1 MTTPTSPLRRPRS
14 LFSLERMRS
23 DKRVTW
29 LTIVGLVLVP
39 LVIGGLLVWAL
50 WNPTDRLGEVK
61 AAVVNLDQPV
71 TVNGQIV
78 PLGRQMA
85 AGLLGAKNENF
96 TWVLTDQKDAD
107 SGIASG
113 EYVAVVTIPKNFSKA
128 ATSTAGTSGAATQ
141 ATIDVRTS
149 QKSKLVDPAISQAVT
164 TTATG
169 VLNKQLTTT
178 YLENVYVGFNTL
190 HDQLAKAA
198 SGAGSLSTGLT
209 QLASGTHQLADGATQ
224 LSTGADSLASGLG
237 QLSGGASGLA
247 NGLGTLSSGTSGL
260 ANGLGTLS
268 SGTSGLAN
276 GMSALQQKTASL
288 PADTQQLADGAAG
301 VSSGLSLAAGS
312 AKTALATC
320 VAAHGE
326 TDPTCEQIATTY
338 GIMTTPQGKNPSLVD
353 GAAALA
359 TGTKQLAAGTPAL
372 AGGIAQSA
380 SAAQQLAAG
389 TAQSASG
396 AQQLASGAA
405 QSASGAQQLASG
417 VQQSADGAS
426 QYATGVQQFA
436 AGVPALASGA
446 DQSAAGAA
454 SLASGLNQAV
464 AQLPSYDAGQR
475 TNLASVASQPVGQ
488 KQSGTTAFG
497 ASSVPLFASV
507 ALWLGAFASFLVL
520 QAISRRAL
528 LTSRAAGLIASD
540 GLLPAAAIGVV
551 QGVLVAAIM
560 QPAMQLG
567 VGAWFGF
574 AGVAAAVAVCFAAV
588 NHGLVALLGGLGRF
602 LSMLVVVVTLAS
614 GIVSTAP
621 GFFDSVTAWLPT
633 SPAITALQGVVDGS
647 TGVWRGLGG
656 LLIWTAVGF
665 ALALAAVARRRIVTA
680 AQLLPAE

>member
-1 MTTPTSPLRRPRS
+1 MTTPTPSPSASPLRRPRS

-29 LTIVGLVLVP
+29 LTIVGIVLVP

-71 TVNGQIV
+71 TVNGQVV

-85 AGLLGAKNENF
+85 AGLLGAKNQNF
-96 TWVLTDQKDAD
+96 TWVLTDQKDASAGVAD
-107 SGIASG
+107 GG
-113 EYVAVVTIPKNFSKA
+113 YVAVVTIPKNFSKA

-190 HDQLAKAA
+190 HDQLAKAG
-198 SGAGSLSTGLT
+198 SGATSLSTGLT

-224 LSTGADSLASGLG
+224 LATGADSLASGLG

-247 NGLGTLSSGTSGL
+247 SGLGTLSNGMTQY
-260 ANGLGTLS
+260 ANG
-268 SGTSGLAN
+268 
-276 GMSALQQKTASL
+276 
-288 PADTQQLADGAAG
+288 
-301 VSSGLSLAAGS
+301 VS
-312 AKTALATC
+312 
-320 VAAHGE
+320 
-326 TDPTCEQIATTY
+326 Q
-338 GIMTTPQGKNPSLVD
+338 
-353 GAAALA
+353 GAAAAQQLPAGAAQLA
-359 TGTKQLAAGTPAL
+359 TGTAGVRDGVGATVDALKTLETNCTALHPSVGSTPDPICAGIQATINGITNPDPRKGLQAGATQVAAGAQTFSSSVAPL
-372 AGGIAQSA
+372 PGQLAQSA
-380 SAAQQLAAG
+380 SAAQQLASGAS
-389 TAQSASG
+389 QSAT
-396 AQQLASGAA
+396 
-405 QSASGAQQLASG
+405 GAQQLASG

-488 KQSGTTAFG
+488 KQSGTAAFG
-497 ASSVPLFASV
+497 TSSVPLFASV

-528 LTSRAAGLIASD
+528 LTSRAAGRIASD

-560 QPAMQLG
+560 QPAMQLS

-574 AGVAAAVAVCFAAV
+574 AAVAAAAAVCFAAV

-602 LSMLVVVVTLAS
+602 VSMLVVVVTLAS

-633 SPAITALQGVVDGS
+633 SPAIIAMQGALDGS
-647 TGVWRGLGG
+647 TGLWRGLGG
-656 LLIWTAVGF
+656 LLIWTAIGF

>member
-1 MTTPTSPLRRPRS
+1 MTTPPPSPSPNPALRRPRS

-29 LTIVGLVLVP
+29 LTIVGIVLVP

-50 WNPTDRLGEVK
+50 WNPTARLGEVK

-96 TWVLTDQKDAD
+96 TWVLTDQKDA
-107 SGIASG
+107 SAGIADG
-113 EYVAVVTIPKNFSKA
+113 GYVAVVTIPKNFSKA

-209 QLASGTHQLADGATQ
+209 HLASGTHQLADGATQ

-247 NGLGTLSSGTSGL
+247 SGLGTLSNGMTQY
-260 ANGLGTLS
+260 ANGVSQG
-268 SGTSGLAN
+268 A
-276 GMSALQQKTASL
+276 TA
-288 PADTQQLADGAAG
+288 AQQLPSGAA
-301 VSSGLSLAAGS
+301 
-312 AKTALATC
+312 
-320 VAAHGE
+320 
-326 TDPTCEQIATTY
+326 Q
-338 GIMTTPQGKNPSLVD
+338 
-353 GAAALA
+353 LA
-359 TGTKQLAAGTPAL
+359 TGTAGVRDGVGKTVAGLTDLHNNCVLVHTAADPICLGIQSAIDGITNPDPRQGLQAAATQVASGAQAFSSSVAPLPGQL
-372 AGGIAQSA
+372 AQSA
-380 SAAQQLAAG
+380 SAAQQLA
-389 TAQSASG
+389 SG
-396 AQQLASGAA
+396 AS

-436 AGVPALASGA
+436 AGVPALATGA

-464 AQLPSYDAGQR
+464 AKLPSYDAGQR
-475 TNLASVASQPVGQ
+475 TNLASVASEPVGQ
-488 KQSGTTAFG
+488 KQSGTPAFG

-528 LTSRAAGLIASD
+528 LTSRAAGRIASD

-574 AGVAAAVAVCFAAV
+574 AGVAAAAAVCFAAI
-588 NHGLVALLGGLGRF
+588 NHGLVALFGGLGRF
-602 LSMLVVVVTLAS
+602 VSMLVVVVTLAS

-633 SPAITALQGVVDGS
+633 SPAITALQGVVDGP

-656 LLIWTAVGF
+656 LLIWTAIGF
-665 ALALAAVARRRIVTA
+665 ALALVAVARRRIVTA